1 MRYGRTGQ
9 ADQTLGEE
17 ISAVKE
23 EQLTS
28 SLHFEKANKLGVY
41 CVKTSRIMVKMC
53 CPSSDI
59 SLKSTNAFNP
69 RRTIGNISS
78 LPLF

>member
-9 ADQTLGEE
+9 ADQPLGEE

-28 SLHFEKANKLGVY
+28 LHFEKVNKLGVY

-59 SLKSTNAFNP
+59 SLKAINAFNP